1 VGWGLLGIRVW
12 MQVVMMEG
20 FVMVEKDVDAS
31 VTAELGWM
39 A

>member
-1 VGWGLLGIRVW
+1 
-12 MQVVMMEG
+12 MQVVMVEG

-39 A
+39 AWLLRET